1 MIISTKLRKWG
12 NSIGVV
18 IPNEALKE
26 KNLKEGEEVII
37 EINKKN
43 KIKQLFGS
51 LKSLKLDSQK
61 IKDELRK
68 DWDKWNTF

>member
-12 NSIGVV
+12 NSIGIV
-18 IPNEALKE
+18 IPNEILKE
-26 KNLKEGEEVII
+26 KNLREGEEVII
-37 EINKKN
+37 EVNKKN

-51 LKSLKLDSQK
+51 LKTLKIDSQK

-68 DWDKWNTF
+68 DWNK